1 VYAGDTVRKTGS
13 PRVEGG
19 FVTLGGERFYR
30 ISRYDRMPPF
40 FMSIVSH
47 SDLWMFISSNGALTA
62 GRKNPEHAL
71 FPYYTVDKIH
81 DSHGITGSKTLILA
95 DVGPKRMLW
104 EPFSREGDGLY
115 DVERNLYKNTAGNKL
130 LFEEENRDLNLVF
143 QTQWTNSDRFGFVK
157 RSVLRNTG
165 SDNVACSVL
174 DGIQNLLPYGTDRL
188 IQTER
193 STLLDAYKKNELLLP
208 SGLGLFLLSSIPVD
222 KPEPSEAL
230 KATTVWSVGLADVR
244 HLLSSRQVE
253 RFRNGDPVETE
264 TEVRAERGAYFVATE
279 VTLKKQEFRAWYIV
293 ADVEQGPAE
302 VAELRRLL
310 GDSPA
315 LMSLVE
321 KDVEFGTRR
330 LRQYVAG
337 ADGLQLT
344 SDELSS
350 ARHFANVLFNVM
362 RGGTFVEGYRIQKT
376 DLIDFI
382 ATHNSRVAER
392 HSAFLES
399 LPDRVDLQPLL
410 SSASAKRDPDLT
422 RLCHE
427 YLPIAFSRRHGDPSR
442 PWNYF
447 SIDVKSDD
455 GSPVFNYQGNWRDIF
470 QNWEALCISYPEF
483 APGIISKFANASTAD
498 GYNPYRIT
506 RNGIDW
512 ERLDPSDPWSFIGY
526 WGDHQTIYL
535 LKLLEIS
542 KNHNPGQLGELLSA
556 EEFAYANVPYRIK
569 SYEHLLDDPHDT
581 IEFDDDLDQIIA
593 ERVREVGADGRL
605 LWNRAGEV
613 QKANLTEKL
622 LVSVLAKYSNFI
634 PDGGIWMNTQRPEW
648 NDANNA
654 LVGYGV
660 SMVTLCYLRRFQ
672 QFARGLFQSV
682 AWDEI
687 LIAEEVA
694 EFLATVTE
702 TLRSHSGLLESNISD
717 ANRRRVVDELGRAG
731 SNYRERVYAEGFSGV
746 KVAVRK
752 EDLID
757 FCDHTLR
764 WTDSSIR
771 ANRRD
776 DGLYHAYNLMN
787 ASEDTIAISNL
798 YEMLEGQV
806 AVLSSGLLSP
816 TESVEV
822 LDALRNSKLYRPDQY
837 SYLLYPDR
845 NLPRFEE
852 KNVIPNELV
861 ESSRLLSRLLSD
873 GDTRLVVRD
882 VNGAVH
888 FNGSFRNRHGVTAVL
903 DLLAES
909 DYGDEASAERESLPD
924 LFESIFDHRAYTGR
938 SGTFYGYEGLG
949 CIYWHMVSKLLLAV
963 AETYERALDEK
974 ADEATRGQLVSHYY
988 SIRAGIG
995 LNKGPEL
1002 FGAFPTDPYS
1012 HTPANAGAKQPG
1024 MTGQVKED
1032 ILARWAELG
1041 VVVQDGCLSFKPSLL
1056 RESEFLTEAVAFDYF
1071 DVNGVPKELETVA
1084 GDLAFTY
1091 CQVPVVYRTSTED
1104 GLRVVMQDGKVL
1116 GRDERSALSRHVF
1129 DRDGR
1134 IERIEV
1140 DLGPDWPA

>member
-1 VYAGDTVRKTGS
+1 MTDSEVDFPVQTEAKTSRRPVYVGDAMRKTGS
-13 PRVEGG
+13 SRVEGG

-81 DSHGITGSKTLILA
+81 DSHGITGGKALILA
-95 DVGPKRMLW
+95 DVEAKQMLW

-143 QTQWTNSDRFGFVK
+143 QTMWTSSDRFGFVK

-165 SDNVACSVL
+165 SGNVECSVL

-193 STLLDAYKKNELLLP
+193 STLLDAYKKNELLQP

-230 KATTVWSVGLADVR
+230 KATTVWSVGLTDVR

-264 TEVRAERGAYFVATE
+264 TDVRAERGAYFVATE
-279 VTLKKQEFRAWYIV
+279 VTLNGQESRAWYIV

-302 VAELRRLL
+302 VAELQRLL
-310 GDSPA
+310 GDSTA

-321 KDVEFGTRR
+321 QDVESGTRR

-350 ARHFANVLFNVM
+350 TRHFANVLFNVM
-362 RGGTFVEGYRIQKT
+362 RGGTFAEGYSIQKA

-399 LPDRVDLQPLL
+399 LPDRVDLQTLL
-410 SSASAKRDPDLT
+410 SSASAKGDPDLT
-422 RLCHE
+422 RLCNE

-447 SIDVKSDD
+447 SIDIKSDD

-483 APGIISKFANASTAD
+483 APGIISKFVNASTAD

-512 ERLDPSDPWSFIGY
+512 ERLDPADPWSFIGY

-542 KNHNPGQLGELLSA
+542 KNHNPGQLAELLSA

-581 IEFDDDLDQIIA
+581 IEFDDELDQIVA

-605 LWNRAGEV
+605 LWNVEGAV

-622 LVSVLAKYSNFI
+622 LVSVLAKYSNFV

-682 AWDEI
+682 AWEEI

-694 EFLATVTE
+694 EFLAAVTE

-717 ANRRRVVDELGRAG
+717 ANRKRVVDELGRAG
-731 SNYRERVYAEGFSGV
+731 SNYRKRVYAEGFSGV

-787 ASEDTIAISNL
+787 AAEDAISISNL

-852 KNVIPNELV
+852 KNIIPNEIV
-861 ESSRLLSRLLSD
+861 ASSRLLSDWCR
-873 GDTRLVVRD
+873 
-882 VNGAVH
+882 
-888 FNGSFRNRHGVTAVL
+888 
-903 DLLAES
+903 
-909 DYGDEASAERESLPD
+909 
-924 LFESIFDHRAYTGR
+924 
-938 SGTFYGYEGLG
+938 
-949 CIYWHMVSKLLLAV
+949 M
-963 AETYERALDEK
+963 
-974 ADEATRGQLVSHYY
+974 ATR
-988 SIRAGIG
+988 
-995 LNKGPEL
+995 
-1002 FGAFPTDPYS
+1002 D
-1012 HTPANAGAKQPG
+1012 
-1024 MTGQVKED
+1024 
-1032 ILARWAELG
+1032 
-1041 VVVQDGCLSFKPSLL
+1041 LSC
-1056 RESEFLTEAVAFDYF
+1056 A
-1071 DVNGVPKELETVA
+1071 
-1084 GDLAFTY
+1084 
-1091 CQVPVVYRTSTED
+1091 
-1104 GLRVVMQDGKVL
+1104 M
-1116 GRDERSALSRHVF
+1116 
-1129 DRDGR
+1129 
-1134 IERIEV
+1134 
-1140 DLGPDWPA
+1140 